1 MKRASVRNCICFWS
15 VLVFMVWSSP
25 GFAKPPLQSGNIQL
39 AQVMPISPSSP
50 ISDMPEIG
58 GKPVMFKW
66 TKLKSP
72 DLKNYYL
79 YVEDSKGDLKITQRV
94 TPDEAECK
102 PEDNSV
108 ICQYKLQISD
118 ASGTW
123 WIRAEGTDGAGKP
136 IFGPYGELLFLG
148 AESQDNVAKCIK
160 RDRDSLRGDLP
171 SIFSFGRDAEWSVG
185 QAVSAQMIKYNFA
198 TKKAG
203 FNTGIGVG
211 AAFRLFDHVSFDPSD
226 KLKQKIGETTYAHLH
241 DDSQTGKKLVPVSYI
256 KQDCRAENFSL
267 SSRLAAPI
275 ISVTP
280 TIYITKSDSKEELAV
295 EPAILF
301 GFWRDIL
308 NFGVGFNLTGK
319 DGEVGD
325 VFLLFSIG
333 AGFDF

>member
-1 MKRASVRNCICFWS
+1 MPEGGKEV
-15 VLVFMVWSSP
+15 VFKWER
-25 GFAKPPLQSGNIQL
+25 LQS
-39 AQVMPISPSSP
+39 ADV
-50 ISDMPEIG
+50 
-58 GKPVMFKW
+58 
-66 TKLKSP
+66 KS
-72 DLKNYYL
+72 YYL
-79 YVEDSKGDLKITQRV
+79 WVEDSKGEPQEFRV
-94 TPDEAECK
+94 TPEQAKCNK
-102 PEDNSV
+102 TITN
-108 ICQYKLQISD
+108 ICEFPLKISD

-123 WIRAEGTDGAGKP
+123 WIQAEGDPKNGLPVLGN
-136 IFGPYGELLFLG
+136 FEELAFLDP
-148 AESQDNVAKCIK
+148 ENQDNVAKCIK

-226 KLKQKIGETTYAHLH
+226 MLKQKIGETTYAHLH

-280 TIYITKSDSKEELAV
+280 TIYLTKSDSKEELAV